1 MAVEVYIYSLVDP
14 HSHTMGRSAVM
25 TQLAVELAA
34 EESKVADLSLVEWL
48 MVVLQY
54 LVALAST
61 SASATLEPKY

>member
-1 MAVEVYIYSLVDP
+1 
-14 HSHTMGRSAVM
+14 M

-61 SASATLEPKY
+61 SALAALEPKY